1 MALMNWPTAKAYDLA
16 LLERA
21 DTFTDPA
28 IKQGKLTADA
38 SGPIR
43 FNGGGKY
50 VCVYQ
55 VSDWFVRCFTE
66 TAPSD
71 LRERYRAIAT
81 FVNTHSS
88 SMPFLLEQTWV
99 EQGVHVGERVV
110 PFLKVPRVLNSQ
122 TLGSFLEEHY
132 QNSTLVA
139 EIASAFLAMIKQLE
153 RAQVAH
159 GDLDITNILIVDD
172 GKKRTLKL
180 IDYDGMY
187 VPAMSRM
194 GLKSIDLGHVHFQHP
209 RTERLRTF
217 DSQMD
222 RFSAVVLY
230 LSLIAIA
237 ASSSVW
243 ENCGANDTERL
254 LFNETDYLHF
264 SAAGS
269 NSYRVVATL
278 QNRNADIFKCLQ
290 ALEQSINTDTMPA
303 SLEQILA
310 GAGKSEPAPAARGAQ
325 PPLFGRIPLP
335 LSEPESRPPERAPT
349 PPPGSMPA
357 PGPVPPA
364 FKPAP
369 GPVPPAFRPA
379 PGSVPG
385 TSVSAFV
392 VLTGVFL
399 AVGLICALAL
409 SSQRTNLALGAI
421 GTISC
426 ALAMA
431 FDAVLLF
438 RAPHV
443 SRGWKICILI
453 LAFILLVLNIS
464 R

>member
-21 DTFTDPA
+21 TTFTDPA

-81 FVNTHSS
+81 FVNNHSS
-88 SMPFLLEQTWV
+88 GMPFLLEQTWV
-99 EQGVHVGERVV
+99 EQGVHVGGRVV

-122 TLGSFLEEHY
+122 TLGSFLEDNY
-132 QNSTLVA
+132 RNSALMT
-139 EIASAFLAMIKQLE
+139 EIASAFLAMIQQLE

-159 GDLDITNILIVDD
+159 GDLDITNILIVEDD
-172 GKKRTLKL
+172 RKRTLKL

-187 VPAMSRM
+187 VPAMSRL
-194 GLKSIDLGHVHFQHP
+194 GFKPIDFGHVHFQHP

-217 DSQMD
+217 GPQMD

-230 LSLIAIA
+230 LSLIALA
-237 ASSSVW
+237 ASPSVW

-254 LFNETDYLHF
+254 LFNETDYLRF
-264 SAAGS
+264 TASGS

-278 QNRNADIFKCLQ
+278 QHRNADIFKCLH
-290 ALEQSINTDTMPA
+290 ALEQSINTDTMPD
-303 SLEQILA
+303 SLEQILG
-310 GAGKSEPAPAARGAQ
+310 GAGKSEPARGASS
-325 PPLFGRIPLP
+325 PLFGRIPLP
-335 LSEPESRPPERAPT
+335 VPAPESRPSESVSS
-349 PPPGSMPA
+349 PPPGQMPA
-357 PGPVPPA
+357 PGPVPPI
-364 FKPAP
+364 
-369 GPVPPAFRPA
+369 FRPA
-379 PGSVPG
+379 PSPQPS
-385 TSVSAFV
+385 SVSAFA

-399 AVGLICALAL
+399 AVGLLCAVAVLN
-409 SSQRTNLALGAI
+409 QPTNVAAGVIGAI
-421 GTISC
+421 SC
-426 ALAMA
+426 VIALVC
-431 FDAVLLF
+431 DTVLLY
-438 RAPHV
+438 RPPHT
-443 SRGWKICILI
+443 SRGWQIFFLI
-453 LAFILLVLNIS
+453 LALILLVLNIP

>member
-16 LLERA
+16 LLDRA
-21 DTFTDPA
+21 TTFTDPA

-43 FNGGGKY
+43 FNGAGKY

-66 TAPSD
+66 TAPPD
-71 LRERYRAIAT
+71 LRERYRAIAA
-81 FVNTHSS
+81 FVTGNSN

-99 EQGVHVGERVV
+99 EQGVHVGDRVV
-110 PFLKVPRVLNSQ
+110 PFLKVPRVLDSQ

-132 QNSTLVA
+132 QNSALVA
-139 EIASAFLAMIKQLE
+139 EIASAFLAMIQHLE

-194 GLKSIDLGHVHFQHP
+194 GLKPIDFGHVHFQHP

-217 DSQMD
+217 GPQMD

-237 ASSSVW
+237 ASPIVW

-254 LFNETDYLHF
+254 LFNETDYLNF
-264 SAAGS
+264 TASGS
-269 NSYRVVATL
+269 NSYRVLAKL
-278 QNRNADIFKCLQ
+278 QNRNADILKCLY
-290 ALEQSINTDTMPA
+290 ALEQSIASDQMPG

-310 GAGKSEPAPAARGAQ
+310 GAGKGEPAPAARGAQ
-325 PPLFGRIPLP
+325 PQLFRAIPIP
-335 LSEPESRPPERAPT
+335 VPEAESRPPERVPLT
-349 PPPGSMPA
+349 PPP
-357 PGPVPPA
+357 PGPVPPT
-364 FKPAP
+364 FGYAP
-369 GPVPPAFRPA
+369 HLQPRAPV
-379 PGSVPG
+379 SVF
-385 TSVSAFV
+385 A

-399 AVGLICALAL
+399 ACGLLCAIIVISQPASLAV
-409 SSQRTNLALGAI
+409 GAI
-421 GTISC
+421 GVVLSIL
-426 ALAMA
+426 ALIC
-431 FDAVLLF
+431 DTVILY
-438 RAPHV
+438 RAPQA
-443 SRGWKICILI
+443 SRGWKICILL
-453 LAFILLVLNIS
+453 LALLLLLLNIP